1 MAFIVTALYAL
12 ALFSVG
18 LFFIRRGKK
27 EKQESEDH
35 CGMPAWSGSERRS
48 GQDRRNGV
56 DRRNREVALT
66 H

>member
-27 EKQESEDH
+27 EKQKSEDH
-35 CGMPAWSGSERRS
+35 CGMPTRNGPERRT
-48 GQDRRNGV
+48 GQDRRSGI
-56 DRRNREVALT
+56 DRRNQEVALT